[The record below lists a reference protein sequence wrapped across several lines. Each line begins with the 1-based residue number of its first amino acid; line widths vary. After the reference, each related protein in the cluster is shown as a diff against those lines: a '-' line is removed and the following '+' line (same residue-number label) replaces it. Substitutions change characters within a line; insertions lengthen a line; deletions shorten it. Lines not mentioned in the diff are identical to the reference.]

1 MVATSRNFERSSGAS
16 AIVVGVGGFL
26 YSITFV
32 IVTRS
37 APDTGRFLSAL
48 LLLLGGVV
56 GIQVMAAIYRRLRDV
71 DPGFALV
78 GFMFG
83 FSGALGSAIHG
94 AYDLANLVHPPTSPL
109 TNLPNAA
116 DPRGLLTFGL
126 SGLAIIVVG
135 RLMIRGG
142 GFPRGLALLGYLSGI
157 LLVLIYLG
165 RLIVF
170 DATNPLLLG
179 PAALEGFI
187 VNPLW
192 YIWLGLTFWR
202 SAPERIAAS

>member
-1 MVATSRNFERSSGAS
+1 MAGASRSFERSSGAS

-26 YSITFV
+26 YSIAFV

-48 LLLLGGVV
+48 FLLLGGVV
-56 GIQVMAAIYRRLRDV
+56 GIQIMAAIYRRLRDV
-71 DPGFALV
+71 DAGFALV

-94 AYDLANLVHPPTSPL
+94 AYDVATLLHRPTSPL
-109 TNLPNAA
+109 TDFPNAV

-126 SGLAIIVVG
+126 SGLAMIVVA
-135 RLMIRGG
+135 RLMTRGG

-170 DATNPLLLG
+170 DPTSPLLLG

-187 VNPLW
+187 VNPVW
-192 YIWLGLTFWR
+192 YVWLGLTFWR
-202 SAPERIAAS
+202 GS